1 MAGIAGLFGKEPQKD
16 TVKQMLETI
25 NHRGPDTLNQYEAQ
39 NFCGGAVSSDL
50 SAKHGNGIEKDN
62 QTVILFDGEIYNER
76 SEAKTDAGIALS
88 LFKKHG
94 RGFGGFLKGVFA
106 CAVYDGDDIIL
117 VRDCVGV
124 RPLYFGKTAD
134 GNICFASELKS
145 LTGITEDVQELL
157 PGTYFSAKTGVAGY
171 VAHMP
176 EVQIPADFQKAADQ
190 LRDCLIESVNKRMS
204 DGAVGA
210 CLLSGGL
217 DSSIIASIAHK
228 TNPDLPMI
236 TVGVKG
242 GPDLENAAIM
252 AKYLGAKHETFL
264 FDKEDIR
271 EIIPRAVYTLESF
284 DEDCVSGTIANLF
297 ASKTAAKYTKCILS
311 GEGGDELFGGYHL
324 LKKLPTESQKL
335 KMMEKLIAIAYN
347 TAVQRLDRAMMGNS
361 INYRT
366 PFIDTDV
373 IATALQ
379 IPVRWKIHDPG
390 TGTLIEKWILREAF
404 KDMLPE
410 DIYKR
415 VKLRFSGGTGT
426 DGLMD
431 ELASGVIKDS
441 DFNEAKRNTEGGYYL
456 SSPKELWYYNI
467 FKEKF
472 PGLSFEKLVSRWDP
486 FK

>member
-1 MAGIAGLFGKEPQKD
+1 
-16 TVKQMLETI
+16 MLETI
-25 NHRGPDTLNQYEAQ
+25 KHRGPDSLNIAETAG
-39 NFCGGAVSSDL
+39 FCGGAVASDL
-50 SAKHGNGIEKDN
+50 SPEHGNGIAKQDD
-62 QTVILFDGEIYNER
+62 TVMLFDGEIYNDR
-76 SEAKTDAGIALS
+76 TKGASDAETALA
-88 LFKKHG
+88 LYKKHG

-106 CAVYDGDDIIL
+106 CAVLDGDDIIL
-117 VRDCVGV
+117 VRDTVGV
-124 RPLYFGKTAD
+124 RPLYFGTTAD
-134 GNICFASELKS
+134 GGTCFASELKS
-145 LTGITEDVQELL
+145 LTGVTDNVQELL

-171 VAHMP
+171 IPHLP
-176 EVQIPADFQKAADQ
+176 EVRISTDVQKAADQ
-190 LRDCLIESVNKRMS
+190 LRDCLMASVKRRMA

-217 DSSIIASIAHK
+217 DSSIIASVAHK
-228 TNPDLPMI
+228 INPDLPMI
-236 TVGVKG
+236 TVGVEG

-252 AKYLGAKHETFL
+252 AKYLGANHETFL

-271 EIIPRAVYTLESF
+271 KIIPRAVYTLESF

-297 ASKTAAKYTKCILS
+297 ASQTAAKHTKCILS

-324 LKKLPTESQKL
+324 LKKLPTESQRL
-335 KMMEKLIAIAYN
+335 KMMEKLVAIAYN

-366 PFIDTDV
+366 PFIDTEV

-390 TGTLIEKWILREAF
+390 NGELIEKWILREAF
-404 KDMLPE
+404 KDMLPDE
-410 DIYKR
+410 IYRR

-431 ELASGVIKDS
+431 DLASGVIKDT
-441 DFNEAKRNTEGGYYL
+441 DFNEQTRSTPGGYYL
-456 SSPKELWYYNI
+456 NSPKELWYYNI

-472 PGLSFEKLVSRWDP
+472 PPLAFEKLVSRWDP